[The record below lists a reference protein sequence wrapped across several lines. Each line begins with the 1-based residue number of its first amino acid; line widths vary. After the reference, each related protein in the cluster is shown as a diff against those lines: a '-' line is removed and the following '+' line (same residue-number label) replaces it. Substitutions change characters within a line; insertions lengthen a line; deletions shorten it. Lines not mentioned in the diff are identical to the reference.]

1 MKQRRLAKA
10 IALLFDCD
18 KRLTRVGRSKRS
30 RAIGEGCEN
39 RFIAAITA

>member
-10 IALLFDCD
+10 IALLCD

-39 RFIAAITA
+39 RFVAAITA